1 MTTTEHIHLPLYTD
15 EETPDLSTTGHYNHA
30 MEIIDTNV
38 GELEA
43 KDAELADDLADERKA
58 RVTGDSAL
66 DAKLAAETKARADA
80 DTALDTAYKAAD
92 TALGSR
98 IDNAETEISAN
109 SADLTGIKGLTYGAD
124 HVQFIENENGSYASP
139 ALDEIAEQ
147 VSSGLK
153 FINLGTIPADD
164 ISDIDVAKS
173 QAIKDNWPNVAV
185 IANNCVYTPSLN
197 AGQDGYV
204 FVSPESYVG
213 DATAP
218 LIKRLQFFANYN
230 QITSSPYDP
239 VRILQ
244 PHYSRLPCMAT
255 GTDAIALGSG
265 SYAPAANSVALG
277 AGSVASNRGNTVSIG
292 SEDSQ
297 RIIENVKDPQLASDA
312 ATKNYVDSNTP
323 SDYINANTTW
333 GEIEQ
338 P

>member
-1 MTTTEHIHLPLYTD
+1 MPTTEYIHLPLYTD
-15 EETPDLSTTGHYNHA
+15 DETPDLSTTGHYNRA
-30 MEIIDTNV
+30 MEILDNAAV
-38 GELEA
+38 MVDENLELERA
-43 KDAELADDLADERKA
+43 QREARDSELYGLISTEELAR
-58 RVTGDSAL
+58 TS
-66 DAKLAAETKARADA
+66 
-80 DTALDTAYKAAD
+80 AD
-92 TALGSR
+92 TALGKR

-109 SADLTGIKGLTYGAD
+109 SVDLTGIKGLTYGAD
-124 HVQFIENENGSYASP
+124 HVQFIENENGSYTSP
-139 ALDEIAEQ
+139 ALEEIAEQ

-197 AGQDGYV
+197 AGQGGYV

-213 DATAP
+213 NATAP

-230 QITSSPYDP
+230 QITSSTYDP

-277 AGSVASNRGNTVSIG
+277 AGSVASNRGNTVSVG

-297 RIIENVKDPQLASDA
+297 RIIENVKDPQLASDV